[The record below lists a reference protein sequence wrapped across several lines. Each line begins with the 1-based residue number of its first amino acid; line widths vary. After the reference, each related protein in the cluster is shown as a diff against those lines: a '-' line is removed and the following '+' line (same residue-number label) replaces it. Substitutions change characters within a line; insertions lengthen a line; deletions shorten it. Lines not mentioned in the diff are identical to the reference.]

1 MLAAGHAAS
10 FDLFNL
16 CAWVKN
22 NGGMG
27 SLYRS
32 RHELVFVF
40 RNGKQQHRNNV
51 QLGRFGRNRTNVW
64 NYTSA
69 NGLPRKGHKRSLELD
84 PTVKPISL
92 VADALFMRTKQERGM
107 LSMRL
112 SR

>member
-16 CAWVKN
+16 CVWVKN

-64 NYTSA
+64 NYTGA
-69 NGLPRKGHKRSLELD
+69 NGLPRKGHKRSLELH